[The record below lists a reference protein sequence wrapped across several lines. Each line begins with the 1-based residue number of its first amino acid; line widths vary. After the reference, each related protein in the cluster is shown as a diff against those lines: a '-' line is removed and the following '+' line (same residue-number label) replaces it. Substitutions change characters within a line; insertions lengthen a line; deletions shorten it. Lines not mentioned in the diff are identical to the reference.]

1 MTKTPERLHPP
12 RKKSKTQFFTSP
24 HMMEKGVISPVIF
37 YEGENGYE
45 SVVSV
50 PVRRLS
56 VLLRLC
62 VEWLRPGRCRER
74 LLEQLRLWQ
83 RQRQERLRLPVRLR
97 LRQSRKRLFV
107 QQLLLERLYSARI
120 AVELQLLLLPFGRLY
135 RVRQPQRR
143 VYGLGILCP
152 PVRALLLQQLKLH
165 NGERG
170 RRRAA
175 PLFVCRARGES
186 LPKRKMFC
194 AV

>member
-1 MTKTPERLHPP
+1 
-12 RKKSKTQFFTSP
+12 
-24 HMMEKGVISPVIF
+24 MMEKGVISPVIF

-74 LLEQLRLWQ
+74 LLEQLRLWL

-97 LRQSRKRLFV
+97 LRQSRKWLFV

>member
-1 MTKTPERLHPP
+1 
-12 RKKSKTQFFTSP
+12 
-24 HMMEKGVISPVIF
+24 MMEKGVISPVIF

-74 LLEQLRLWQ
+74 LLEQLRLRQFQKQLLEQLRLWL